1 MVNTLNVSRWQGTG
15 DSVAPL
21 GSLADITD
29 ASYDYHEPRSSLVR
43 GTPQPA
49 VVSSRLGESVV
60 GGGGGVGDD
69 GLSGSHWYLCQV
81 GLQHPPVFFI
91 LHPWTLGLPLI
102 FLSVRIPELAQ
113 VLHLKGK
120 DLWFTY
126 SSHATSDSSSKAQLQ
141 RV

>member
-91 LHPWTLGLPLI
+91 FCILGLW
-102 FLSVRIPELAQ
+102 VN
-113 VLHLKGK
+113 H
-120 DLWFTY
+120 
-126 SSHATSDSSSKAQLQ
+126 
-141 RV
+141 